1 MSEHS
6 KLPWKVVRRNK
17 EGPIPLGIESIGYQI
32 SAVAPIVDFN
42 IRQDFLQ
49 PYDVSEAN
57 AEFIVKAAN
66 NHDALVA
73 ALETLYVCAKNG
85 YRIQPEDIEA
95 SEKALK
101 SAK

>member
-6 KLPWKVVRRNK
+6 KLPWKVVRIGK
-17 EGPIPLGIESIGYQI
+17 DTIITDADGVGIDYKAE
-32 SAVAPIVDFN
+32 
-42 IRQDFLQ
+42 
-49 PYDVSEAN
+49 
-57 AEFIVKAAN
+57 AEFIVKATAN
-66 NHDALVA
+66 HEALKA

-95 SEKALK
+95 AEKALE